1 MAPFLFVMNND
12 LRWNVLTK
20 KRQEVS
26 ICRAHDA
33 LSAVTSEMLFIK
45 GYFIG
50 RYYPAETLRECVD
63 VDVAVN
69 SSDHIKILD
78 TIGNSQLITLNV
90 DLHRELRHLDSLDW
104 DDIYA
109 SSIEVEIEGR
119 RIRTPCPEDHV
130 RIAAVHWLTDGG
142 EYKHRLW
149 DVYHLIDANK
159 SSFNWSR
166 CIDVVDATRRR
177 WIVCVI
183 GLAARYLGLDLS
195 GTPIESEAQNLP
207 LWMTKRLEKEW
218 ASDIRLVPLHSVV
231 RDRHRLWQQIRKRVP
246 PNPIQATID
255 VKGSLDS
262 NMRFHYQILSAMHRA
277 IPSIGRITSVL
288 RNLDRR

>member
-1 MAPFLFVMNND
+1 MKND
-12 LRWNVLTK
+12 LRWNILAR
-20 KRQEVS
+20 KRQEVE
-26 ICRAHDA
+26 IARAYDT
-33 LSAVTSEMLFIK
+33 LSVFTGELLFIK
-45 GYFIG
+45 GYFLG
-50 RYYPAETLRECVD
+50 RYYPAEIFRDCSD
-63 VDVAVN
+63 VDVAV
-69 SSDHIKILD
+69 DHDAYGQILD
-78 TIGNSQLITLNV
+78 SLGHRELTSLKI
-90 DLHRELRHLDSLDW
+90 DLHSELRHLDSLDW

-119 RIRTPCPEDHV
+119 QIRTPCPEDHV

-149 DVYHLIDANK
+149 DVYHLIDANR

-166 CIDVVDATRRR
+166 CLDVVSATRRR

-195 GTPIESEAQNLP
+195 GTPIESEARNLP

-218 ASDIRLVPLHSVV
+218 ESDVRLVPLHSIL

-255 VKGSLDS
+255 VEGSLDS
-262 NMRFHYQILSAMHRA
+262 NVRFHYQILSAMRRVV
-277 IPSIGRITSVL
+277 PSVGRITDVL
-288 RNLDRR
+288 RNHDRR